1 MEAAGYL
8 LDDLV
13 ESVSDLVKV
22 IETYKKMNSVSKTLT
37 ASLYRRRQEEAE
49 NAIDLA
55 VNRLQVGKKGTTAIS
70 VLANRESRDNNKK

>member
-1 MEAAGYL
+1 MRSRLSDCYDGQGDPKQVEAAGYL

-22 IETYKKMNSVSKTLT
+22 IETYKKMNSVSQTLT

-49 NAIDLA
+49 NAIHLA
-55 VNRLQVGKKGTTAIS
+55 VNRLQVGKE
-70 VLANRESRDNNKK
+70 R